1 MPGIS
6 LKRLFPR
13 EPQIDAEEGNGISAD
28 YADFGLRRV

>member
-13 EPQIDAEEGNGISAD
+13 EPQIDAEEKKYPQITQIS
-28 YADFGLRRV
+28 F